1 MIPSPTPKPLYME
14 ESIGILEVTS
24 IAMGFHVADEM
35 LKGGQVELVLS
46 RTMCSGK
53 FIVLITGK
61 TAAVTSSVRRGE
73 DIADYTLIDSFV
85 IPNVHPQVLGA
96 IRGANEITLKEAL
109 GILES
114 FSIASLIEGA
124 DAAVKRA
131 PIFLLEI
138 RLAVGLG
145 GKAFV
150 TMTGTVANVKDAVE
164 EGALIISKKG
174 LLVNK
179 IVIPN
184 PRPEIITEWI

>member
-1 MIPSPTPKPLYME
+1 MK

-24 IAMGFHVADEM
+24 IAMGFFVADEM
-35 LKGGQVELVLS
+35 LKGGKVELVLS

-53 FIVLITGK
+53 YIVLITGK
-61 TAAVTSSVRRGE
+61 TAAVTSSVRKGE
-73 DIADYTLIDSFV
+73 EIADYTLIDSFV

-96 IRGANEITLKEAL
+96 IRGANEIELREAL

-131 PIFLLEI
+131 PISLLEI

-150 TMTGTVANVKDAVE
+150 TMTGTVANVRDAID
-164 EGALIISKKG
+164 EGAEIIAKKG

>member
-1 MIPSPTPKPLYME
+1 ME
-14 ESIGILEVTS
+14 EAIGILEVTS
-24 IAMGFHVADEM
+24 IAMGFYVADEM
-35 LKGGQVELVLS
+35 LKGGEVKLILS

-53 FIVLITGK
+53 FIVLVTGE
-61 TAAVTSSVRRGE
+61 TAAVTSSVKKGE
-73 DIADYTLIDSFV
+73 EIADYTLIDSFI
-85 IPNVHPQVLGA
+85 IPNIHPQVLGA
-96 IRGANEITLKEAL
+96 IRGANEIKLKEAL

-131 PIFLLEI
+131 PISLLEI
-138 RLAVGLG
+138 RLAVALG

-150 TMTGTVANVKDAVE
+150 TMTGTVANVKDAIDAGGEVI
-164 EGALIISKKG
+164 GKKG